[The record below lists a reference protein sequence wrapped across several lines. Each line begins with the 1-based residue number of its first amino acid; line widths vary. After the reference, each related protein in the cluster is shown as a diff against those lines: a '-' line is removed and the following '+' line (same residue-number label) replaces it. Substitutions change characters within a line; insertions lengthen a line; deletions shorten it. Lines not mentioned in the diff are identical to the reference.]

1 MLNRRSL
8 LTGLAAVFVAPA
20 IIRTPGLLMPVRA
33 QKVIPYR
40 PLEMWVPAKGF
51 TITITSSGPLN
62 IGDKVNIPGFDEMT
76 VVAVSNPYS
85 ATVARI

>member
-40 PLEMWVPAKGF
+40 PLEMWVPAKWF
-51 TITITSSGPLN
+51 TMTITSSGSLN
-62 IGDKVNIPGFDEMT
+62 IGDKMSIPGFGDMF
-76 VVAVSNPYS
+76 VVAVSNANC
-85 ATVARI
+85 ATVAVI